1 MKKGQK
7 ADFLCPTGSKGSKEE
22 RRRQKW
28 NGCSLDFYIGASP
41 LRHLHSEDTT
51 FVQGKCSQNLCTCY
65 LYWRDTSIWGK
76 GHFLWVSK
84 PPFNLPS
91 GNTLVLKKRLTTKRV
106 DKFHSSLVKM
116 ASEFYRMSYLTKI
129 DVLNLW
135 EFNAQ
140 HHRFNYGIIFLHF
153 LAAWSN
159 DWGTFWGTIKE
170 KCIICWFNIYKLQ
183 LNLHSGDTCLGR
195 AGVPIIKDV

>member
-22 RRRQKW
+22 RRRQKR

-76 GHFLWVSK
+76 DHFLWVSK
-84 PPFNLPS
+84 PAFNLPS

-140 HHRFNYGIIFLHF
+140 HHRFNYGIIFLYF

-159 DWGTFWGTIKE
+159 DCSTFWGTIKE

-183 LNLHSGDTCLGR
+183 LNLHLGDTCLGR
-195 AGVPIIKDV
+195 AGVSLIKDV

>member
-22 RRRQKW
+22 RRRQKR

-65 LYWRDTSIWGK
+65 LYWRDTSIWCK

-195 AGVPIIKDV
+195 AGVPLIKDV

>member
-1 MKKGQK
+1 MV
-7 ADFLCPTGSKGSKEE
+7 APLIFTLH
-22 RRRQKW
+22 
-28 NGCSLDFYIGASP
+28 GASP

-84 PPFNLPS
+84 PAFNLPP

-159 DWGTFWGTIKE
+159 DCSTFWGTIKE

-195 AGVPIIKDV
+195 AGASLIKDV

>member
-1 MKKGQK
+1 M
-7 ADFLCPTGSKGSKEE
+7 CPTGSKIILTKGKQRRTRKSEEQGRKENTKK
-22 RRRQKW
+22 KW
-28 NGCSLDFYIGASP
+28 LLPWFLHWSLSFETPPFRGHNICSGKMFTKSLYLLP
-41 LRHLHSEDTT
+41 LL
-51 FVQGKCSQNLCTCY
+51 K
-65 LYWRDTSIWGK
+65 DTSIWGK

-84 PPFNLPS
+84 PAFNLPS

-153 LAAWSN
+153 LAA
-159 DWGTFWGTIKE
+159 
-170 KCIICWFNIYKLQ
+170 
-183 LNLHSGDTCLGR
+183 
-195 AGVPIIKDV
+195 